1 MPARRIS
8 IGLAVLLGVSLAA
21 PSPPAAAETNWSKAR
36 TLSVV
41 AAEYQFSPDKLT
53 FQRGVPYR
61 LHFVNH
67 GKELHEFHAPELFNA
82 SELRNPEVL
91 NADKTEI
98 QVAPGKAKDL
108 EFVPLRAGHYPL
120 ICPDHDW
127 AGMTGEIT
135 VK

>member
-1 MPARRIS
+1 LPVA
-8 IGLAVLLGVSLAA
+8 AVLLVLTT
-21 PSPPAAAETNWSKAR
+21 AAATAADWSKAQKV
-36 TLSVV
+36 TV
-41 AAEYQFSPDKLT
+41 AATEYQFSPSALT
-53 FQRGVPYR
+53 FRSGIPYR
-61 LHFVNH
+61 LHFVNR
-67 GKELHEFHAPELFNA
+67 GKELHEFHAPELFAA

-91 NADKTEI
+91 NADKTEL

-108 EFVPLRAGHYPL
+108 YFLPRQPGHYPL

>member
-1 MPARRIS
+1 MPARRVS
-8 IGLAVLLGVSLAA
+8 VGLALLLTVSPAVL
-21 PSPPAAAETNWSKAR
+21 SPPAAAATNWSKAQ
-36 TLSVV
+36 TLTVV
-41 AAEYQFSPDKLT
+41 AAEYEFSPDKLT
-53 FQRGVPYR
+53 FKRGVPYR
-61 LHFVNH
+61 LHFANH
-67 GKELHEFHAPELFNA
+67 GQELHEFHAPELFNA

-108 EFVPLRAGHYPL
+108 YFVPLQAGHYPL